1 MVRNRVLLSAAVAGL
16 AVSLAGCQPV
26 SYGYVAPVY
35 ADGYYGAYAVPA
47 SYGYVGPVYADGY
60 YGAYAVP
67 VHSGGYYDGGYY
79 GGYGWRLG
87 YYGGAYRHGL
97 YYRGRGV
104 AYHGRHRRR

>member
-1 MVRNRVLLSAAVAGL
+1 MVRNRVLLSAPVAGL

-26 SYGYVAPVY
+26 
-35 ADGYYGAYAVPA
+35 

-79 GGYGWRLG
+79 GRYDW
-87 YYGGAYRHGL
+87 RHG
-97 YYRGRGV
+97 Y
-104 AYHGRHRRR
+104 